1 MLKDIFLTERE
12 VPTMTTMEKLE
23 ALNEERE
30 RLINEQVQRGAVV
43 QICMKLK
50 KAGFS
55 RRESIAILHRA
66 EEEILKDMF

>member
-1 MLKDIFLTERE
+1 
-12 VPTMTTMEKLE
+12 MTTMEKLE
-23 ALNEERE
+23 ALNDERK
-30 RLINEQVQRGAVV
+30 RLIDGQVQHGAVV
-43 QICMKLK
+43 EICRRLK